1 MTIPI
6 AINISRCRP
15 MDNMTV
21 ETAVNSPYISAD
33 VGLSTKIISQS
44 TEMVYIVLVH
54 QSVTTTVGQSF
65 QLKISLNSSN
75 SIVRNAYNTIPN
87 VTIHVVDR
95 SVLIGNPEAKQPI
108 INSLTQN
115 SIELNVQCN
124 TPATIYWGV
133 GLYPTM
139 LGITVE
145 EI

>member
-1 MTIPI
+1 
-6 AINISRCRP
+6 